1 MGNNGTELLR
11 NFRLVIF
18 EPRLAPGIYEL
29 YCSKPFVDVCG
40 VGQIECAEKKTV
52 KSVIREVQSKRE

>member
-29 YCSKPFVDVCG
+29 YCSKPFADVCG
-40 VGQIECAEKKTV
+40 VGQIECAEKKTG
-52 KSVIREVQSKRE
+52 KLANA